1 MLFKLSWQNMK
12 KSIKDYAVYFFTLIL
27 GVAIFYVFNAIE
39 TQSAM
44 LELSNYT
51 EQIIKLLTN
60 TLSGVS
66 VFVAMV
72 LGFLIIYASRF
83 LIKRRNKEFG
93 LYLLMGMG
101 KRKVS
106 IILFLETL
114 LIGII
119 SLGVGLLIGVAV
131 SQFTSFFVAGM
142 FAADMSRYQFVFS
155 SDACV
160 RTIIY
165 FMIIYLVVI
174 LFNTFSINK
183 CKLIDLFQGSKKTES
198 VKLKNPWLCILV
210 FLMAA
215 GMLGYSYYHVTSGLP
230 NVMTRE
236 QILIYIM
243 LGSLGTFLVF
253 WSLSGLLFKIVSS
266 MKGIYFKG
274 LNSFIFR
281 QMSSRVNTNVCSM
294 TIICLMLFITI
305 CVVASGLTVRNSMVA
320 NLNELAP
327 ADLNLMRRIM
337 DEDVEGNEEQ
347 LSHKDLSILETYRE
361 LDCDLVPYFQEYL
374 EFYTYVDLN
383 CTFGHTL
390 GSDLDRVRENFP
402 FLDLDTLETIIK
414 LSDYNRVAEFYGK
427 ETFSLEQDEY
437 LIVADFDSMVELR
450 NQVLAAGESLHLFGR
465 ELQPKYSTCQDGF
478 VEMSSNHINCG
489 IIVVPD
495 VVVEEAAGKSNVEYE
510 YVIANYNTNSREEI
524 KKIEEKIQSIENYG
538 DSYFL
543 PQGMTRTVIAETGTG
558 LGAVIAFVGLYVG
571 LIMLISGAAIL
582 ALKELSESTDN
593 IERFRMLRKLGADG
607 KLINRALFMQTALFF
622 LFPLVLAGLHSVF
635 GMIFS
640 EHVME
645 VFGTEYM
652 MISVFMTMGILVVI
666 YGGYFLITYFS
677 SKNIIKE

>member
-44 LELSNYT
+44 LELSTYT

-160 RTIIY
+160 RTIIC

-198 VKLKNPWLCILV
+198 VKLKKPWLCILV

-383 CTFGHTL
+383 CTFAHTL
-390 GSDLDRVRENFP
+390 GSELDRVRENFP

-450 NQVLAAGESLHLFGR
+450 NQVLAAGESLQLFGR

-478 VEMSSNHINCG
+478 VEMSTNHINCG